1 MTEELFRNTQV
12 SMKVA
17 ALHFMDL
24 PLSVY
29 YSLPQVKGPAAGLFF
44 SKLTEYKL
52 IALPSKN
59 CFYI

>member
-29 YSLPQVKGPAAGLFF
+29 YSLPQVKWPAAGLF
-44 SKLTEYKL
+44 SKLTDSKL